1 MSRPSRF
8 AVIKC
13 FMLCNS
19 KFSCFEPGM
28 MSVIGPRVSLE
39 IKIGYNRYVS
49 NLALLYTAGALGLC
63 LHVATT

>member
-1 MSRPSRF
+1 
-8 AVIKC
+8 
-13 FMLCNS
+13 
-19 KFSCFEPGM
+19 M